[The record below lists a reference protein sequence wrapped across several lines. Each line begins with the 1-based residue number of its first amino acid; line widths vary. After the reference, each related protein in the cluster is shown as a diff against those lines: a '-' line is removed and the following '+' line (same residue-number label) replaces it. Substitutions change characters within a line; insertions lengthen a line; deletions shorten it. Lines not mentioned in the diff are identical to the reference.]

1 MRIEGPLPDHNRFY
15 DRFRRQLRTRLAVTL
30 ARLLGVRDE
39 KSIHVVYYRDKPLVI
54 LPTVFDP
61 MRHWSGELLA
71 DNLVIEEG
79 DTVLDMGTGSGIQA
93 IAAAAKASQVLACDI
108 NPMAVK
114 CAGVNALLN
123 ELDSR
128 IECRVSDLF
137 DSVRPEEKFD
147 LIIFNTPFF
156 FVDPKNPWEEAYLG
170 GSNGEVIRGFWAGV
184 KQHLTPTGKVQVIFS
199 STVAPFMFEFEEFR
213 ETGLKPSL
221 VVERKS
227 LSRHCVSV
235 YLAAQ

>member
-1 MRIEGPLPDHNRFY
+1 MRIRGPLPDH
-15 DRFRRQLRTRLAVTL
+15 DRFLACVHRQLRTRLAVTL
-30 ARLLGVRDE
+30 ARLLGLRDE

-71 DNLVIEEG
+71 DNLAVEEG

-93 IAAAAKASQVLACDI
+93 IAAAPKASQVLACDI
-108 NPMAVK
+108 NPVAVK

-123 ELDSR
+123 ELGSK

-137 DSVRPEEKFD
+137 DSVRPDEKFD
-147 LIIFNTPFF
+147 LIVFNTPFF
-156 FVDPKNPWEEAYLG
+156 FLDPKNPWERAYLG

-213 ETGLKPSL
+213 ETGLRPSL
-221 VVERKS
+221 IVERKS

-235 YLAAQ
+235 YLATR